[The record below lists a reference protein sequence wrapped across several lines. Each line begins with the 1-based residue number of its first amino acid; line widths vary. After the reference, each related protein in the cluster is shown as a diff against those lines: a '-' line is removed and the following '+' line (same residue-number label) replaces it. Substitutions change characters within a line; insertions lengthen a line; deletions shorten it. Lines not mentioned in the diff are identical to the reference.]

1 MRDNEGVIKIIDL
14 TSLRASYNAGLFEP
28 MSRYVG
34 FIDALGFATS
44 GDGATFYWE
53 WLGEELA
60 PDTSEEYLI
69 QLDRSFD
76 LFCNALYSQ
85 YLSFIPDEQE
95 LVNDWSIDYSSGFAK
110 TIVRYSPR

>member
-14 TSLRASYNAGLFEP
+14 TSLRASYDAGLFEP
-28 MSRYVG
+28 MSRYVS

-44 GDGATFYWE
+44 GDATTLYWE
-53 WLGEELA
+53 RLA
-60 PDTSEEYLI
+60 EDLDQDTSEDYLI
-69 QLDRSFD
+69 QLDSSFD
-76 LFCNALYSQ
+76 LFCSALYGQ

-95 LVNDWSIDYSSGFAK
+95 IGDDWSIDYSSGFAK